1 MPISQQIAS
10 AGQLAA
16 NTAPLA
22 EGSEYR
28 PPEEDLVTGRLA
40 QFDDFS
46 NPVFK
51 RAGSLASRVSASRGL
66 SNSSIAVGAAQGAVL
81 DRAVDVS
88 IADSGSLVNSGMNS
102 AQNKTSAS
110 IANASNATSLQQQII
125 SDRNASERLGA
136 QLESAEREGA
146 ANRTSSETINLTGIE
161 SREGM
166 ASAQRALD
174 EKLTGLNIS
183 SAEKQQLKDIGSR
196 EGMAAAQRA
205 LDTLLTRESNAS
217 QELQNLSRIE
227 SNEGLAA
234 AQRGLDTLLTQMGI
248 DANTATQLKEIA
260 SKEGIASAEREMQR
274 LGIDTDATLR
284 REGMDSEERISKAN
298 LEAADTRA
306 RLERENQRFIQSMG
320 IEAENQMLEL
330 KNKYTVEAMNRE
342 SVGMAWNNL
351 QQGIANIDPNATR
364 ESQTTQFNRLMGSFD
379 SRMGFLG
386 ITRSQTNG
394 SVQNPNI
401 PGIQIGR
408 NDSGGTWG
416 GSIGNRLASMVN
428 HINMTV
434 PPNTSTTDYNR

>member
-1 MPISQQIAS
+1 MPISQQIAGS
-10 AGQLAA
+10 AQTA
-16 NTAPLA
+16 NSTAPVA
-22 EGSEYR
+22 VGSEYR

-66 SNSSIAVGAAQGAVL
+66 TNSSIAVGAAQGAVL

-110 IANASNATSLQQQII
+110 IANASNATSLQQQIL
-125 SDRNASERLGA
+125 SDRGASERLGA

-146 ANRTSSETINLTGIE
+146 ANRTSSENINLTGIE

-166 ASAQRALD
+166 ASAQRD
-174 EKLTGLNIS
+174 
-183 SAEKQQLKDIGSR
+183 
-196 EGMAAAQRA
+196 

-217 QELQNLSRIE
+217 QELQNLSRIQ
-227 SNEGLAA
+227 SNEGMAA
-234 AQRGLDTLLTQMGI
+234 AQRGLDTLLTTMGI
-248 DANTATQLKEIA
+248 DANTATQLKDIA
-260 SKEGIASAEREMQR
+260 SKEGIAAAEREMTR
-274 LGIDTDATLR
+274 LGIDTDATIR
-284 REGMDSEERISKAN
+284 REGMESQERVSKAN

-306 RLERENQRFIQSMG
+306 RLERENQRFLQSMG
-320 IEAENQMLEL
+320 INAENQMLEL

-351 QQGIANIDPNATR
+351 QQGIAAIDPNATR

-386 ITRSQTNG
+386 IARSETNG

-401 PGIQIGR
+401 PGPDIG
-408 NDSGGTWG
+408 TPP
-416 GSIGNRLASMVN
+416 
-428 HINMTV
+428 
-434 PPNTSTTDYNR
+434 PPNTGGGGGILSGIMPNLRDMVSGVTGLTGNG

>member
-166 ASAQRALD
+166 ASD
-174 EKLTGLNIS
+174 
-183 SAEKQQLKDIGSR
+183 
-196 EGMAAAQRA
+196 QRA

-248 DANTATQLKEIA
+248 DANTATQLKDIA
-260 SKEGIASAEREMQR
+260 SKEGIAAAEREMQR

-416 GSIGNRLASMVN
+416 GNMGNRLA
-428 HINMTV
+428 NMIV

>member
-166 ASAQRALD
+166 ASDQRALD

-248 DANTATQLKEIA
+248 DANTATQLKDIA
-260 SKEGIASAEREMQR
+260 SKEGIAAAEREMQR

-416 GSIGNRLASMVN
+416 GNMGNRLA
-428 HINMTV
+428 NMIV

>member
-1 MPISQQIAS
+1 
-10 AGQLAA
+10 
-16 NTAPLA
+16 
-22 EGSEYR
+22 
-28 PPEEDLVTGRLA
+28 
-40 QFDDFS
+40 
-46 NPVFK
+46 
-51 RAGSLASRVSASRGL
+51 
-66 SNSSIAVGAAQGAVL
+66 
-81 DRAVDVS
+81 
-88 IADSGSLVNSGMNS
+88 
-102 AQNKTSAS
+102 
-110 IANASNATSLQQQII
+110 
-125 SDRNASERLGA
+125 
-136 QLESAEREGA
+136 
-146 ANRTSSETINLTGIE
+146 
-161 SREGM
+161 
-166 ASAQRALD
+166 
-174 EKLTGLNIS
+174 
-183 SAEKQQLKDIGSR
+183 
-196 EGMAAAQRA
+196 
-205 LDTLLTRESNAS
+205 
-217 QELQNLSRIE
+217 
-227 SNEGLAA
+227 
-234 AQRGLDTLLTQMGI
+234 MGI
-248 DANTATQLKEIA
+248 DANTATQLKDIA
-260 SKEGIASAEREMQR
+260 SREGIASAEREMQR

-401 PGIQIGR
+401 PGIQIGG

-416 GSIGNRLASMVN
+416 GNMGNMLA
-428 HINMTV
+428 NMIV

>member
-1 MPISQQIAS
+1 MPISQQIAGS
-10 AGQLAA
+10 AQTA
-16 NTAPLA
+16 NSTAPVA
-22 EGSEYR
+22 VGSEYR

-66 SNSSIAVGAAQGAVL
+66 TNSSIAVGAAQGAVL

-110 IANASNATSLQQQII
+110 IANASNATSLQQQIL
-125 SDRNASERLGA
+125 SDRGASERLGA

-146 ANRTSSETINLTGIE
+146 ANRTSSENINLTGIE

-166 ASAQRALD
+166 ASAQRD
-174 EKLTGLNIS
+174 
-183 SAEKQQLKDIGSR
+183 
-196 EGMAAAQRA
+196 

-217 QELQNLSRIE
+217 QELQNLSRIQ
-227 SNEGLAA
+227 SNEGMAA
-234 AQRGLDTLLTQMGI
+234 AQRGLDTLLTTMGI
-248 DANTATQLKEIA
+248 DANTATQLKDIA
-260 SKEGIASAEREMQR
+260 SKEGIAAAEREMTR
-274 LGIDTDATLR
+274 LGIDTDATIR
-284 REGMDSEERISKAN
+284 REGMESQERVSKAN

-306 RLERENQRFIQSMG
+306 RLERENQRFLQSMG
-320 IEAENQMLEL
+320 INAENQMLEL

-386 ITRSQTNG
+386 IARSETNG

-401 PGIQIGR
+401 PRPDIG
-408 NDSGGTWG
+408 TPP
-416 GSIGNRLASMVN
+416 
-428 HINMTV
+428 
-434 PPNTSTTDYNR
+434 PPNTGGGGGILSGIMPNLRDMVSGVTGLTGNG

>member
-248 DANTATQLKEIA
+248 DANTATQLKDIA
-260 SKEGIASAEREMQR
+260 SKEGIAAAEREMQR

-416 GSIGNRLASMVN
+416 GNMGNTLA
-428 HINMTV
+428 NMIV

>member
-166 ASAQRALD
+166 ASDQRALD

-248 DANTATQLKEIA
+248 DANTATQLKDIA
-260 SKEGIASAEREMQR
+260 SKEGIAAAEREMQR

-408 NDSGGTWG
+408 NDSGGTWLS
-416 GSIGNRLASMVN
+416 SIGNRLVS
-428 HINMTV
+428 IF

>member
-166 ASAQRALD
+166 ASDQRALD

-248 DANTATQLKEIA
+248 DANTATQLKDIA
-260 SKEGIASAEREMQR
+260 SREGIASAEREMQR

-416 GSIGNRLASMVN
+416 GNMGNRLA
-428 HINMTV
+428 NMIV

>member
-248 DANTATQLKEIA
+248 DANTATQLKDIA
-260 SKEGIASAEREMQR
+260 SREGIASAEREMQR

-401 PGIQIGR
+401 PGIQIGG

-416 GSIGNRLASMVN
+416 GNMGNMLA
-428 HINMTV
+428 NMIV

>member
-1 MPISQQIAS
+1 MPISQQIAGS
-10 AGQLAA
+10 AQTA
-16 NTAPLA
+16 NSTAPVA
-22 EGSEYR
+22 VGSEYR

-66 SNSSIAVGAAQGAVL
+66 TNSSIAVGAAQGAVL

-110 IANASNATSLQQQII
+110 IANASNATSLQQQIL
-125 SDRNASERLGA
+125 SDRGASERLGA

-146 ANRTSSETINLTGIE
+146 ANRTSSENINLTGIE

-166 ASAQRALD
+166 ASAQRD
-174 EKLTGLNIS
+174 
-183 SAEKQQLKDIGSR
+183 
-196 EGMAAAQRA
+196 

-217 QELQNLSRIE
+217 QELQNLSRIQ
-227 SNEGLAA
+227 SNEGMAA
-234 AQRGLDTLLTQMGI
+234 AQRGLDTLLTTMGI
-248 DANTATQLKEIA
+248 DANTATQLKDIA
-260 SKEGIASAEREMQR
+260 SKEGIAAAEREMTR
-274 LGIDTDATLR
+274 LGIDTDATIR
-284 REGMDSEERISKAN
+284 REGMESQERVSKAN

-306 RLERENQRFIQSMG
+306 RLERENQRFLQSMG
-320 IEAENQMLEL
+320 INAENQMLEL

-386 ITRSQTNG
+386 IARSETNG

-401 PGIQIGR
+401 PRPDIGTPPPANTGGGGGIL
-408 NDSGGTWG
+408 SGIMPNLRDMVSGVTG
-416 GSIGNRLASMVN
+416 LTGNG
-428 HINMTV
+428 
-434 PPNTSTTDYNR
+434 